1 MTGPVG
7 FVNPGWG
14 SRSRSRQRRVKC
26 QHLFCFQQFFGVF
39 RIRHFLY
46 LVFFKIPRCLIHIF
60 TSRVYIYIIMLP
72 KITITSLFCKKT
84 TQMAVRLGLT
94 MPNCRLAHSA
104 RGENGPFSDLSQW
117 ANVTWPILQAQLPC
131 RPFLSMVISC
141 LTPPRK

>member
-1 MTGPVG
+1 M
-7 FVNPGWG
+7 
-14 SRSRSRQRRVKC
+14 KC
-26 QHLFCFQQFFGVF
+26 QHLFCFQQFVGVF

-104 RGENGPFSDLSQW
+104 RGENGPIWRSLIYNWREIAQW
-117 ANVTWPILQAQLPC
+117 PNVAWWPILQAQYQLPY
-131 RPFLSMVISC
+131 RPLSLSSK
-141 LTPPRK
+141 LPHTAS